1 MATTLELAGIEKPEY
16 VEFNSLLS
24 LAKGTQ
30 TKSNYDAIYG
40 CYIMKQRMIRK
51 DGFKLIAYPK
61 ANKVL
66 LFDLEKDPLEMND
79 LANDNTYSVKKKQ
92 LFDDLLKL
100 QANMDDE
107 LDLNPLY
114 NTVFSLK

>member
-1 MATTLELAGIEKPEY
+1 
-16 VEFNSLLS
+16 
-24 LAKGTQ
+24 
-30 TKSNYDAIYG
+30 
-40 CYIMKQRMIRK
+40 MKQRMIRK

-66 LFDLEKDPLEMND
+66 LFDLEKDPLEIND
-79 LANDNTYSVKKKQ
+79 LANNSEYSAKKKQ

-100 QANMDDE
+100 QTDMDDE

-114 NTVFSLK
+114 NNVINANQGSEYLQQ